1 VTRESPVHRGPR
13 PGQAGQAEP
22 WTPAQARV
30 LRSLED
36 LGDPVTV
43 TRLAEETGL
52 HENTLRS
59 HLEALERAGA
69 IERRRSD
76 VQARGRP
83 AWLYVAVRDPERS
96 ERTGFTRAMIRA
108 LRQESGQ
115 PDRAA
120 LEAGVEW
127 GRGLVDGHPLTG
139 TPERHVLDLLDELGF
154 EPEAETKDRIRL
166 TRCPL
171 LDVARTDS
179 DVVCSLHLGLVR
191 GALRAAGLPDEGV
204 RLAPFHQDGYCR
216 LDLASTDD
224 IEGSG
229 LVD

>member
-1 VTRESPVHRGPR
+1 M
-13 PGQAGQAEP
+13 
-22 WTPAQARV
+22 

-69 IERRRSD
+69 VERRRSD

-83 AWLYVAVRDPERS
+83 AWLYVAVRDSERS

-108 LRQESGQ
+108 LREESER

-120 LEAGVEW
+120 VAAGEEW
-127 GRGLVDGHPLTG
+127 GRGLVDGRPITG
-139 TPERHVLDLLDELGF
+139 IPEHHVLDLLNELGF
-154 EPEAETKDRIRL
+154 EPEAETDDRIRL

-179 DVVCSLHLGLVR
+179 DIVCSLHLGLVL

-204 RLAPFHQDGYCR
+204 RLAPFHEDGYCR
-216 LDLASTDD
+216 LDLAADADD
-224 IEGSG
+224 G
-229 LVD
+229 D

>member
-1 VTRESPVHRGPR
+1 M
-13 PGQAGQAEP
+13 
-22 WTPAQARV
+22 
-30 LRSLED
+30 LRALED
-36 LGDPVTV
+36 LGDPATV

-83 AWLYVAVRDPERS
+83 AWLYIAVRDPEHR

-108 LRQESGQ
+108 LREESAH
-115 PDRAA
+115 PDEAAIRAG
-120 LEAGVEW
+120 EEW
-127 GRGLVDGHPLTG
+127 GRGLVEGRSRRG
-139 TPERHVLDLLDELGF
+139 RPERQVLELLDELGF
-154 EPEAETKDRIRL
+154 EPEAETNLRIRL

-191 GALRAAGLPDEGV
+191 GALRAAGLSDDGV
-204 RLAPFHQDGYCR
+204 TLAPFHEDGYCR
-216 LDLASTDD
+216 LDLQSTDD
-224 IEGSG
+224 T
-229 LVD
+229 D